1 MIRTVRG
8 TLAAASILAAT
19 LVVGC
24 GATSRIDAEEVQSAF
39 QQNGLRTAIMF
50 DRAHPS
56 PNETVGGIGGSGGF
70 ERVVAE
76 VTQPGTGT
84 WDIEGAVFKNERD
97 AETYCRSFLVT
108 PRSCVRVRNV
118 SVMYGPRTRRRAKA
132 AIADLRA
139 LP

>member
-1 MIRTVRG
+1 MRA
-8 TLAAASILAAT
+8 TLAAGVILVAI

-24 GATSRIDAEEVQSAF
+24 GATSRITAQEVQSAF
-39 QQNGLRTAIMF
+39 KQHGLRTAIMF
-50 DRAHPS
+50 DKAHPS
-56 PNETVGGIGGSGGF
+56 PDTTIGGVGGNGGF

-76 VTQPGTGT
+76 VSQPGTGI

-97 AETYCRSFLVT
+97 AERYCRSFLPT
-108 PRSCVRVRNV
+108 PRWCVRVRNV

-139 LP
+139 LH

>member
-1 MIRTVRG
+1 MRA
-8 TLAAASILAAT
+8 TLAAASLVGAVLAA
-19 LVVGC
+19 GC
-24 GATSRIDAEEVQSAF
+24 GTTSRIDAQEVQSAF
-39 QQNGLRTAIMF
+39 EQHGLRTAIMF

-56 PNETVGGIGGSGGF
+56 PDTTIGGVGGSGGF

-97 AETYCRSFLVT
+97 AEAYCRSYLPT
-108 PRSCVRVRNV
+108 PRACVRVRNV
-118 SVMYGPRTRRRAKA
+118 TVMYGPRTRRRARA

-139 LP
+139 LH